1 MVLYRRF
8 CGPWGL
14 ILLQLLSL
22 CGAVVESSF
31 LPLPSARQRSE
42 PRIERGAWRGSVP
55 VNVPVV
61 AVYSKSDNELTK
73 VDAAISTVF
82 SDVGS
87 IVLGMAGLVLLL
99 LASHAGESSD
109 VVVDPASTRAN
120 LLAVLAIGS
129 VLLNGLSKLDVTTA
143 LAETVQLQGSPTSVQ
158 FRPEHSPAF
167 ASTMTWA
174 LESFQST
181 TPTQSLVLLR
191 FFNEQW
197 IMEAAAGILPNGRFE
212 MQPIPSDQTPILN
225 RLWQQPYSP
234 DETYLPRL
242 QA

>member
-1 MVLYRRF
+1 MMLYRRF
-8 CGPWGL
+8 CAPWGL
-14 ILLQLLSL
+14 ILLNLSFS
-22 CGAVVESSF
+22 GAVVESSF

-42 PRIERGAWRGSVP
+42 PRIERGVKRGSAP
-55 VNVPVV
+55 FNVPVV
-61 AVYSKSDNELTK
+61 YAKSDSELTK

-87 IVLGMAGLVLLL
+87 IVLGVVGLVLLL
-99 LASHAGESSD
+99 LASRTGESND

-143 LAETVQLQGSPTSVQ
+143 LAETVQLEGSPTQGVQ
-158 FRPEHSPAF
+158 LRADQTPAF
-167 ASTMTWA
+167 ASAVTWA

-197 IMEAAAGILPNGRFE
+197 IMEAAAGILPNPNGR
-212 MQPIPSDQTPILN
+212 IDQTPILN